1 MVSLPPS
8 ISQAVKSQISIGAK
22 PPPPSTK
29 TTQQQP
35 PPTTVVTAPAM
46 DEDTIS
52 RKTSTIIDELSE
64 NSDFKVSRGGV
75 PGVLIRGFL
84 ISTGLELFCSGGGNI
99 LISWISPSLRK
110 PLSV

>member
-1 MVSLPPS
+1 MDLLPLS
-8 ISQAVKSQISIGAK
+8 ISQAVKSQTSIGAK

-29 TTQQQP
+29 TTQQS

-64 NSDFKVSRGGV
+64 NNDFKVS
-75 PGVLIRGFL
+75 
-84 ISTGLELFCSGGGNI
+84 GGGE
-99 LISWISPSLRK
+99 PCA
-110 PLSV
+110 PD